1 MKAMKEFIKIFFIFS
16 CLFSY
21 TISHDCTPST
31 GFNCNSD
38 SGNSNCKYIYPNSCE
53 ECIGITSYYT
63 FSGST
68 CLDECTGDKIIVTT
82 KECTSADLMSS
93 GLFYQ
98 LGDVYFTS
106 DPSNANIECA
116 TSKVCKCK
124 NYYYITYESG
134 KKKYHCFSSTDS
146 DIPTIL
152 STYNHYNYKTK
163 EFFSGTTCPDDIPIT
178 KQETIGGSVTRCSD
192 KCLDDEFYNYNS
204 GTESC
209 TGSCTGT
216 GYGAYIVNGVKKCVK
231 CADVDLYNKDGICVT
246 LDKCSFYSGSTCY
259 TACGVT
265 TLTYHNYGSK
275 ECISGCATTGE
286 YKYSDD
292 TNKICYKKE
301 QCDFIV
307 ISGTSNLCYFGSC
320 PSGNTKHSFDSNICL
335 PSCPSDKSYYKSGD
349 NNICYPSCLTIPG
362 GDYIYELDNYECKN
376 SVTSTECPFYHIKN
390 DGVKRC
396 YLRSDCI
403 SKGYKYFIDQ
413 ECRENCDGYYKM
425 DDKEGSGASALSFT
439 KCYENLEKAKQD
451 LDVVYYNTN
460 LKRCWKAFPT
470 DTQYYIKGGT
480 GQYEIVLECD
490 NYYYENTGDSNKL
503 YCTDDCLSKSLF
515 FKGLSLMV
523 PSLNTLL
530 GLTIGI
536 CNNSFRSDLI

>member
-31 GFNCNSD
+31 GTGFNCNSA
-38 SGNSNCKYIYPNSCE
+38 SGNLNCKYIYPNSCE
-53 ECIGITSYYT
+53 ECIDITSYYT
-63 FSGST
+63 FRGST
-68 CLDECTGDKIIVTT
+68 CFNECTGDKIIDET

-146 DIPTIL
+146 DISTIL

-192 KCLDDEFYNYNS
+192 KCLDGELYNYNS

-209 TGSCTGT
+209 TDSCTGT
-216 GYGAYIVNGVKKCVK
+216 GYGAYIVNGVKKCVN
-231 CADVDLYNKDGICVT
+231 CEDVDLYKLGTNCVT
-246 LDKCSFYSGSTCY
+246 LDKCSFYYDSTCY
-259 TACGVT
+259 TACGEDGIT
-265 TLTYHNYGSK
+265 SYPYHNYGSK

-286 YKYSDD
+286 YIYADT

-301 QCDFIV
+301 QCDFID
-307 ISGTSNLCYFGSC
+307 ISGTGNLCYFGSC
-320 PSGNTKHSFDSNICL
+320 PSTGNTFHSFDSNICL
-335 PSCPSDKSYYKSGD
+335 SSCPSDKKYHINGD
-349 NNICYPSCLTIPG
+349 NICYPSCLAIPG

-376 SVTSTECPFYHIKN
+376 SVTSTECPFYK
-390 DGVKRC
+390 K
-396 YLRSDCI
+396 
-403 SKGYKYFIDQ
+403 
-413 ECRENCDGYYKM
+413 
-425 DDKEGSGASALSFT
+425 
-439 KCYENLEKAKQD
+439 
-451 LDVVYYNTN
+451 
-460 LKRCWKAFPT
+460 
-470 DTQYYIKGGT
+470 
-480 GQYEIVLECD
+480 
-490 NYYYENTGDSNKL
+490 
-503 YCTDDCLSKSLF
+503 
-515 FKGLSLMV
+515 
-523 PSLNTLL
+523 
-530 GLTIGI
+530 
-536 CNNSFRSDLI
+536 